1 MTGYQSF
8 HLFHQSLKLLHHG
21 NSTPENGFSIN
32 KYMLQYT
39 ITIEALRFM
48 KGTIFSFGVTLS
60 IPIMKVLL
68 ESSKL
73 AYSYYNADIEVKF
86 YLQKKGEETNKTRE
100 AEPQKKK
107 DYKDDRNSLISSI

>member
-1 MTGYQSF
+1 
-8 HLFHQSLKLLHHG
+8 
-21 NSTPENGFSIN
+21 
-32 KYMLQYT
+32 MLQYT
-39 ITIEALRFM
+39 ITIEALQFV

-73 AYSYYNADIEVKF
+73 AYSYYNADTEVKLH
-86 YLQKKGEETNKTRE
+86 LQKKGEETKKMRE

-107 DYKDDRNSLISSI
+107 DYKDDRNSLISSIQQVSPIWAKDILVTVLLVQVIGDGKFGGVVHSC